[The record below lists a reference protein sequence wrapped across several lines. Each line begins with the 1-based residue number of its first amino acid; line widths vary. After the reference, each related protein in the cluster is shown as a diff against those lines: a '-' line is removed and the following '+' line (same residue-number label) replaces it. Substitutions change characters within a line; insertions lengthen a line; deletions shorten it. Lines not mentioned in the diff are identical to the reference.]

1 MAVRKAWMAGTSPGM
16 TNVATRQSFFSGV
29 LLFKTLVLE
38 NVEAGIDQL
47 TLQEE

>member
-1 MAVRKAWMAGTSPGM
+1 MAVRKARMPGTSPGM